1 MDRKI
6 EKKKWTP
13 KRIVWSAGG
22 LALVV
27 LIVYV
32 LLSSTS
38 GSTLRIDSNRLTISE
53 VTRGE
58 FQEYI
63 TQTGTVSPIR
73 THYLDATQ
81 GGSVIKVFAENG
93 SLVEIGDS
101 LLQLDNTDLHLDIM
115 YREAQLYEQI
125 NNLRN
130 TRLAMEENSLALR
143 GNLLEIDHQISN
155 SKRIYEQYQQ
165 LLEKNLS
172 SHISQNDYDKA
183 KEDYDYWMK
192 RRELTLETQRQ
203 DSILRTVQIE
213 QLEASVTR
221 MQANL
226 EVVKQKL
233 ENLIVRAPI
242 GGQLTSLNAE
252 IGELKSRGER
262 LGQIDVLDGYKIR
275 AAVDEYYISRIAVG
289 QSATAEINGVS
300 YNLTVK
306 KVYTEVRDG
315 RFQIDLEFDAAE
327 PEGIRRGQSIQVRLM
342 LGDLAQAVLLP
353 RGGFYQKTGGNW
365 IYVLDESSQYAV
377 KRNISIGRYN
387 PHFYEV
393 LEGLEPGER
402 CITSPYDNFEDFDR
416 IIFSDR

>member
-1 MDRKI
+1 MDRKL
-6 EKKKWTP
+6 EKKKLTP
-13 KRIVWSAGG
+13 KRIAWSAGG
-22 LALVV
+22 LALVI

-38 GSTLRIDSNRLTISE
+38 GSTLRVDSNRLTISE

-81 GGSVIKVFAENG
+81 GGSVIKVFVENG
-93 SLVEIGDS
+93 SMVEVGDE

-130 TRLAMEENSLALR
+130 TRLAIEQNSLGLR
-143 GNLLEIDHQISN
+143 GDLLEIDHQISN
-155 SKRIYEQYQQ
+155 SKRDFEQYRQ
-165 LLEKNLS
+165 LLEKNL
-172 SHISQNDYDKA
+172 ISQNDYEQA
-183 KEDYDYWMK
+183 EENYDYWTK

-203 DSILRTVQIE
+203 DSILRTIQIE

-242 GGQLTSLNAE
+242 SGQLTSLDAE
-252 IGELKSRGER
+252 VGELKSRGER

-275 AAVDEYYISRIAVG
+275 AAVDEYYISRVASG
-289 QSATAEINGVS
+289 QTATADINDVT

-315 RFQIDLEFDAAE
+315 RFQIDLEFDSAE

-365 IYVLDESSQYAV
+365 IYVLDESNRYAV
-377 KRNISIGRYN
+377 KRNISVGRYN

>member
-13 KRIVWSAGG
+13 KRIAWSAGG
-22 LALVV
+22 LVLVF

-81 GGSVIKVFAENG
+81 GGSVIKVFVENG
-93 SLVEIGDS
+93 SMVKAGDEI
-101 LLQLDNTDLHLDIM
+101 LKLDNTDLHLDIM

-130 TRLAMEENSLALR
+130 TRLAMEQNSLRLR
-143 GNLLEIDHQISN
+143 GDLLEIDHQISN
-155 SKRIYEQYQQ
+155 SKRTFEQDKK
-165 LLEKNLS
+165 LLEKDL
-172 SHISQNDYDKA
+172 ISQNDFDQA
-183 KEDYDYWMK
+183 DENYDYWMK

-203 DSILRTVQIE
+203 DSVLRTVQIE

-233 ENLIVRAPI
+233 ENLVVRAPI
-242 GGQLTSLNAE
+242 SGQLTSLDAE
-252 IGELKSRGER
+252 VGELKSRGER

-275 AAVDEYYISRIAVG
+275 AAVDEYYISRVAVD
-289 QSATAEINGVS
+289 QAATAEINNKT

-315 RFQIDLEFDAAE
+315 RFQIDLEFDDAE

-342 LGDLAQAVLLP
+342 LGDLAQATLLP

-365 IYVLDESSQYAV
+365 IYVLDKSNQYAV
-377 KRNISIGRYN
+377 KRNITIGRYN
-387 PHFYEV
+387 PHYYEI
-393 LEGLEPGER
+393 LDGLEPGER

-416 IIFSDR
+416 IVFSDQ